1 MPRKKTIE
9 LPPLFV
15 GENYEVRDRTCP
27 TVGKGSHSNM
37 LFNQIELVRCWLFYD
52 NDFPNISDTGEITL
66 PDYLTNS
73 KKFDDKLVLNGMAK
87 KYGLSQYTI
96 RRRIYPQLMEE
107 IHIYNY
113 ILKKQRAKVHL
124 LTILNVNG

>member
-9 LPPLFV
+9 LPPIFV

-37 LFNQIELVRCWLFYD
+37 LFNQIEIVRSWLFYD
-52 NDFPNISDTGEITL
+52 NDFPKRSYTGKITL

-73 KKFDDKLVLNGMAK
+73 KKFDDKLVLNGMSK
-87 KYGLSQYTI
+87 KYGLSEYTV
-96 RRRIYPQLMEE
+96 RRRIYPQLMNE
-107 IHIYNY
+107 IRIYNS

-124 LTILNVNG
+124 LTTLNSNG